1 MLLTPQLLT
10 QEEPLPTACDPSDVT
25 HGYVPIRVEWRGLP
39 WGQGVPGLGRA

>member
-25 HGYVPIRVEWRGLP
+25 HGYVPIRVGRRGPL
-39 WGQGVPGLGRA
+39 R

>member
-25 HGYVPIRVEWRGLP
+25 HGYVPIRVGWRGP
-39 WGQGVPGLGRA
+39 PR